1 MRKFGLTI
9 ACILTAAAAI
19 IPQATDTFAQKTASA
34 NAVPVTTANETLLSP
49 TAYEEYLHLNAP
61 SDVSVADGFT
71 AIADG
76 NRVYLYD
83 QMANEYKRF
92 DHTREITKLQFSEA
106 SVLYFLDKENTLYT
120 LNVTTLTATETG
132 ISNCLTFTL
141 HGSNIYYTTMSG
153 ISTSIYSAPITAPAN
168 KTQLIEDR
176 MYCPAIAFSNGA
188 LYYMKSD
195 EYLRKYTLADGS
207 DVSVA
212 ELPAVLSLT
221 ITENTLVCTSENG
234 GFKAFSLTD
243 NGLSEIYSTNGEYS
257 SLCAK
262 GENVYVIKGNTI
274 RNFSISSTA
283 FTNFEIASAS
293 SSAHR
298 LNGAK
303 NLCLKDDMLFIADV
317 GNSRIS
323 VYNTEENAFETS
335 ISTTISPTFMAS
347 NGETLLTANAT
358 QAQLYSLSEDGYG
371 ETVSTLPAAQIHGN
385 VIGATEVYGV
395 YYLTTDTNRLYYSA
409 DTNGEITWT
418 EIQRTSHTAS
428 LLTSDVYGSIYA
440 VHGTELYRYTET
452 EFISAAAS
460 GEKIINSL
468 PTNLNK
474 VLVDYERNVYVLHG
488 NTLTVYQAD
497 NGVYSQTNQITF
509 NESFVYGVTP
519 TALSLAFNATDN
531 RAYVLYQGNYLTETS
546 ALNLSTLQTIACENT
561 QDIFTE
567 STPQIRLTTV
577 KKNALTIRFDITKLQ
592 SASVFPYLSHERS
605 AEEHTALILG
615 ESGEYYVLSIPNP
628 ATGKRESCLVLK
640 EFCQDMAESVYR
652 EAYAEPI
659 TGYLVSSAAAYK
671 FPYLSEFLQ
680 KDVLTP
686 DTPIQLR
693 AKIKGLETEY
703 YEIAYTD
710 ANEKEVIA
718 YLPTSF
724 VTTFE
729 GSLPETVT
737 QTYGEATANTD
748 AIFRLVYILLGGFA
762 ICILV
767 DFLILRPRN
776 KDEDEKDFVDGEE
789 NIKD

>member
-1 MRKFGLTI
+1 MTI
-9 ACILTAAAAI
+9 ACLLTAAAAI
-19 IPQATDTFAQKTASA
+19 LPQATDSFAQKSISVTADIS
-34 NAVPVTTANETLLSP
+34 NASTVNREALISP
-49 TAYEEYLHLNAP
+49 GSYQEYLSLSAP
-61 SDVSVADGFT
+61 SDVSVADGYT

-76 NRVYLYD
+76 SRVYIYN
-83 QMANEYKRF
+83 QQTNKYTRF
-92 DHTREITKLQFSEA
+92 DHNHEITKLQFSETN
-106 SVLYFLDKENTLYT
+106 VLYFLDDENTLFT
-120 LNVTTLTATETG
+120 LNVATLAATETG

-141 HGSNIYYTTMSG
+141 YGADIYYTTMSG
-153 ISTSIYSAPITAPAN
+153 ISTSIYTAPISSPAG
-168 KTQLIEDR
+168 KTLLITHR
-176 MYCPAIAFSNGA
+176 MYCPAIAFANGS
-188 LYYMKSD
+188 LYYMKGD

-212 ELPAVLSLT
+212 ELPAVLSLS

-243 NGLSEIYSTNGEYS
+243 DGLSEIYTAEGNYS
-257 SLCAK
+257 SLCAL
-262 GENVYVIKGNTI
+262 GANVYVIKGNSI
-274 RNFSISSTA
+274 RNFSISNTE
-283 FTNFEIASAS
+283 FTNFEISSAS

-303 NLCLKDDMLFIADV
+303 ELCLKDDLLFISDV

-323 VYNTEENAFETS
+323 VYNTKDSAFQTS

-358 QAQLYSLSEDGYG
+358 QAQLYSLSEDEYG
-371 ETVSTLPAAQIHGN
+371 TAVSTLPATQIHGN
-385 VIGATEVYGV
+385 VIGATEVYGT

-440 VHGTELYRYTET
+440 VHGNALYRYTELELLST
-452 EFISAAAS
+452 TADGDKILDNLPAS
-460 GEKIINSL
+460 VSKI
-468 PTNLNK
+468 
-474 VLVDYERNVYVLHG
+474 LVDYERNVYALHG

-497 NGVYSQTNQITF
+497 NGVYSQAEQITF

-519 TALSLAFNATDN
+519 MALSLAFNATDN

-577 KKNALTIRFDITKLQ
+577 QKNALTIRFDITKLQ

-605 AEEHTALILG
+605 AEERTALILG
-615 ESGEYYVLSIPNP
+615 ESGAYYVLSIPT

-640 EFCQDMAESVYR
+640 EACAPIDKTVYR
-652 EAYAEPI
+652 EEFTEAQ
-659 TGYLVSSAAAYK
+659 TGYLVSGSAAYT
-671 FPYLSEFLQ
+671 FPYLSEQLQ
-680 KDVLTP
+680 KGALTT

-703 YEIAYTD
+703 YEISYTD
-710 ANEKEVIA
+710 ANENEVIA

-737 QTYGEATANTD
+737 QTYGDATANTD
-748 AIFRLVYILLGGFA
+748 AVFRLVYILLGGFA

-767 DFLILRPRN
+767 DFLLLRPHN
-776 KDEDEKDFVDGEE
+776 KDEDEIDSTNEE
-789 NIKD
+789 